1 MFFILLYF
9 SPQDQG
15 YWYIFISF
23 AIISI
28 IIDFGFSII
37 LTQEVGHVFARY
49 LDHKKLPVEFYS
61 QVKSLGIHFIKFY
74 IILLIIIGG
83 IQLTFRAN
91 KGNGGEDYV
100 KRMVLLS
107 LPIVVR
113 LIVGFLIFGS
123 LINVVLILVDCSV
136 LITSLWMPIVISVL
150 FQIIFFWR
158 LTVHLRFIT
167 S

>member
-1 MFFILLYF
+1 MYF
-9 SPQDQG
+9 WQ
-15 YWYIFISF
+15 
-23 AIISI
+23 
-28 IIDFGFSII
+28 
-37 LTQEVGHVFARY
+37 T
-49 LDHKKLPVEFYS
+49 KKLAEQIKSGKVS
-61 QVKSLGIHFIKFY
+61 QRLERNYY
-74 IILLIIIGG
+74 IACLIITIGFTYASRFSVSKNIMASMIELTLILLIIIGG